1 MIKKYLTMTDPMFE
15 YILQHSVQPTPVL
28 EKVRRETAK
37 RDDAIMQI
45 NPNQGGFMYLLA
57 KSLNAKRVVEVGCF
71 TGYSALSVA
80 QALGSDGKLFTFD
93 INSETMQLAERYARE
108 AGLDSRIEFRLGDAV
123 AELKKFTNVTTENS
137 FDLAFIDADKV
148 NYPTYYEYCSRLLRK
163 GGILLL
169 DNALYDGE
177 VVSKQPES
185 ASGQAIRAL
194 NEQIRADERVEA
206 CMLPVADGLYYI
218 RKK

>member
-1 MIKKYLTMTDPMFE
+1 MIKKYLTMTEPMFE
-15 YILQHSVQPTPVL
+15 YILHHSVQPTPVL
-28 EKVRRETAK
+28 EKVRRETAN

-80 QALGSDGKLFTFD
+80 QALGSDGKIFTFD
-93 INSETMQLAERYARE
+93 INPETMQQAERYARE

-148 NYPTYYEYCSRLLRK
+148 NYPTYYEYCLRLLRK